1 LDDEFDR
8 LLREAIIEELLCPLD
23 SKFLGPVRFIYCYRP
38 PQAPGI
44 GPMPPARTFL
54 DALPKSRQAAYAVSF
69 EKHAQGHQLRGE
81 KHHLL
86 AGHEGLYEY
95 KDIESKSR
103 LIHTT
108 DKWQLVVLLF
118 GFTGKKE
125 NKIDQVHVNESERM
139 RDEYRS
145 RRASIEQKL
154 KQKYPTRSR

>member
-69 EKHAQGHQLRGE
+69 EKHAQGHHCGREAPPPGRARGSVRVQ
-81 KHHLL
+81 
-86 AGHEGLYEY
+86 
-95 KDIESKSR
+95 DIESKSR

-154 KQKYPTRSR
+154 KQKYPRGADD